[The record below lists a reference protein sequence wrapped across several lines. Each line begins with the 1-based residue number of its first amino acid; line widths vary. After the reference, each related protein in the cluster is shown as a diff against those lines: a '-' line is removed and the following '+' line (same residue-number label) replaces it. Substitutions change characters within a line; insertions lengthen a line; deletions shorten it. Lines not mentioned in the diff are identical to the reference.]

1 MTTLC
6 LSHRKNEKCELK
18 KYVKVISKNKNKNK
32 TSSNEKFISEV
43 H

>member
-6 LSHRKNEKCELK
+6 LSHTKNEKCGFK
-18 KYVKVISKNKNKNK
+18 KYVKVMSKEKLKNKA
-32 TSSNEKFISEV
+32 SSNEKFISEV